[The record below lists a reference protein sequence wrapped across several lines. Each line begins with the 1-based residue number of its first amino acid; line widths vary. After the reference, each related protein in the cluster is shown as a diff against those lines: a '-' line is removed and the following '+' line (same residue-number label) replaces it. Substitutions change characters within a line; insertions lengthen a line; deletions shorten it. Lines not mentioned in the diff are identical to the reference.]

1 MWCCVGFA
9 WFSMR
14 VVWFVWIFVVF
25 VNSVV
30 VLGSLDFVGVGCSS
44 DLLRAM
50 T

>member
-1 MWCCVGFA
+1 MGCAGFA

-30 VLGSLDFVGVGCSS
+30 VPGSLDFVDVGCSS
-44 DLLRAM
+44 DLLFAM